1 MEVEVKK
8 MELPNRKSLKLERNI
23 LKFRKELGE
32 LQLAHKAASE
42 DILALLKKLLES
54 DGKPALETIKSLED
68 LNYEIDNDILL
79 NIENTLETI
88 DGFEIDIVKVDT
100 YLQSLKEEQD
110 IIQDLD
116 LSAKNLIKTASTTDN
131 SLKQQELE
139 NLKFLYES
147 YTKTANNTQ
156 KKLNDISEKLQS
168 QIQKVKKM
176 EVV

>member
-1 MEVEVKK
+1 MS
-8 MELPNRKSLKLERNI
+8 LPDRKSLKLERTM

-42 DILALLKKLLES
+42 DILGLIKKLLES
-54 DGKPALETIKSLED
+54 DGEPNIDTIKSLED

-88 DGFEIDIVKVDT
+88 DGFEINIVKVDT
-100 YLQSLKEEQD
+100 HLQSLKEEQD
-110 IIQDLD
+110 VIKDLE
-116 LSAKNLIKTASTTDN
+116 LSAKNLIKTASISDN
-131 SLKQQELE
+131 TLKQQEID

-147 YTKTANNTQ
+147 YAKTANNTQ
-156 KKLNDISEKLQS
+156 KKLNDISEQLHS

>member
-8 MELPNRKSLKLERNI
+8 MELPNRKSLKLERTM

-42 DILALLKKLLES
+42 DILVLLKKLLES
-54 DGKPALETIKSLED
+54 DGQPAIETIKSLED
-68 LNYEIDNDILL
+68 LNYELDNDILL

-88 DGFEIDIVKVDT
+88 DGFEINTVKVDT
-100 YLQSLKEEQD
+100 HLQSLKEEQD
-110 IIQDLD
+110 VIKDLE
-116 LSAKNLIKTASTTDN
+116 LSAKNLIKTAAIADH
-131 SLKQQELE
+131 SLKQQEVD
-139 NLKFLYES
+139 NLKFLYDS
-147 YTKTANNTQ
+147 YTKIANNTQ
-156 KKLNDISEKLQS
+156 KKLNDISEQLQN

>member
-1 MEVEVKK
+1 M
-8 MELPNRKSLKLERNI
+8 LPDRKSLKLERTI

-54 DGKPALETIKSLED
+54 DGKPAMDTIKNLED
-68 LNYEIDNDILL
+68 LNYELDNDILL

-88 DGFEIDIVKVDT
+88 DGFEINTVKVDT
-100 YLQSLKEEQD
+100 YLQSLKEEED
-110 IIQDLD
+110 VIKDLE
-116 LSAKNLIKTASTTDN
+116 LSAKNLIKTAAISDN
-131 SLKQQELE
+131 SLKQQEMD

-156 KKLNDISEKLQS
+156 KKLNDISEKLQN

>member
-8 MELPNRKSLKLERNI
+8 MELPNRKSLKLERTM

-42 DILALLKKLLES
+42 DILVLIKKLLE
-54 DGKPALETIKSLED
+54 DGQPAIETIKSLED
-68 LNYEIDNDILL
+68 LNYELDNDILL

-88 DGFEIDIVKVDT
+88 DGFEINIVKVDT
-100 YLQSLKEEQD
+100 HLQSLKEEQD
-110 IIQDLD
+110 VIKDLE
-116 LSAKNLIKTASTTDN
+116 LSAKNLMKTAAITDN
-131 SLKQQELE
+131 SLKQQEMD

-147 YTKTANNTQ
+147 YVKTANNTQ
-156 KKLNDISEKLQS
+156 KKLNDISEQLQS

>member
-8 MELPNRKSLKLERNI
+8 MELPNRKSLKLERTM

-42 DILALLKKLLES
+42 DILVLLKKLLA
-54 DGKPALETIKSLED
+54 DGQPAIETIKSLED
-68 LNYEIDNDILL
+68 LNYELDNDILL

-88 DGFEIDIVKVDT
+88 DGFEISIVKVDSH
-100 YLQSLKEEQD
+100 LQSLKEEED
-110 IIQDLD
+110 VIKDLE
-116 LSAKNLIKTASTTDN
+116 LSAKNLMKTAAVTDN
-131 SLKQQELE
+131 SLKQQEME

-156 KKLNDISEKLQS
+156 KKLNDISEQLQN

>member
-1 MEVEVKK
+1 

-42 DILALLKKLLES
+42 DILDLIKKLLES
-54 DGKPALETIKSLED
+54 DGDTAIDTIKSLED
-68 LNYEIDNDILL
+68 LDYELDNDILL

-88 DGFEIDIVKVDT
+88 DGFEITIVNVDT

-110 IIQDLD
+110 VIKDLE
-116 LSAKNLIKTASTTDN
+116 LSAKNLIKTASITDN
-131 SLKQQELE
+131 SLKQQEAD
-139 NLKFLYES
+139 NLKFLYDAYS
-147 YTKTANNTQ
+147 KTANNTQ
-156 KKLNDISEKLQS
+156 LKLNDLSEKLHS